1 MHRRRGHTKSRHGCQ
16 TCKTRRVKC
25 DEQRPICGNCEE
37 RKDTCVY
44 SGTGPFLFPGNR
56 RRKRQNAHSP
66 SEDPERRSS
75 ETLKNL
81 HNDSSRAASSDE
93 TPAPVLQMDHF
104 ELILQWINHTHRLL
118 ARNEET
124 RKVWE
129 IHVLQE
135 GLKEPFLMHGVLA
148 LSALHLASLRQDNR
162 RVMWLDLA
170 IAHKNTALSMFSA
183 QLQNI
188 DLSNP
193 KAMMTFAS
201 LAFAFSL
208 ASVLNVGGEED
219 GPSLS
224 SLTDVFHMARGVQA
238 VMGTKQDFIRESN
251 FAPLLST
258 ARPDANIPMD
268 TLDALDQLE
277 QLLVQCGQADT
288 GFGAPYYIKEIDS
301 MRGLLP
307 FTYDQPT
314 SMTMAGGWA
323 IRLSQE
329 YLEDLQSQKPLAL
342 VVLAH
347 YCVFLHAAREN
358 WCISSWGRRVF
369 LDIREHLDPGW
380 HPHIQWASLNII
392 GADT

>member
-1 MHRRRGHTKSRHGCQ
+1 
-16 TCKTRRVKC
+16 
-25 DEQRPICGNCEE
+25 
-37 RKDTCVY
+37 
-44 SGTGPFLFPGNR
+44 
-56 RRKRQNAHSP
+56 
-66 SEDPERRSS
+66 
-75 ETLKNL
+75 
-81 HNDSSRAASSDE
+81 
-93 TPAPVLQMDHF
+93 MDHF

-129 IHVLQE
+129 MLVLQE
-135 GLKEPFLMHGVLA
+135 GLKEPFLMHGILA
-148 LSALHLASLRQDNR
+148 LSALHLAYLRQDGR

-170 IAHKNTALSMFSA
+170 IAHKNTALSMFTA

-188 DLSNP
+188 ALSNA
-193 KAMMTFAS
+193 KAMMAFAS

-208 ASVLNVGGEED
+208 ASVLNVDSEED

-224 SLTDVFHMARGVQA
+224 SLTDVFYLARGVQA
-238 VMGTKQDFIRESN
+238 VMVTKEGFLRESN
-251 FAPLLST
+251 FAPLLSIF
-258 ARPDANIPMD
+258 RPEVTIPMD
-268 TLDALDQLE
+268 TLGALDQLE
-277 QLLVQCGQADT
+277 HLLIQCSQA
-288 GFGAPYYIKEIDS
+288 GGLGSPSYIREIES

-307 FTYDQPT
+307 FTYDKPT

-323 IRLSQE
+323 IRLTQD
-329 YLEDLQSQKPLAL
+329 YFEDLQSQKPLAL

-347 YCVFLHAAREN
+347 YCVFLHMAREN

-369 LDIREHLDPGW
+369 LDIRDHLDPVW